1 MTETQTDLSLE
12 PPGRRCTTGFLF
24 LSLLLFVVLAIAC
37 LLPIQPNDYWWYVR
51 VGRDIAVQGS
61 IPTVETLS
69 FTQAGQPVVYQTWLA
84 ALIFWGVD
92 AIGGPALT
100 SLLRAVL
107 IGGFYLFLWLAL
119 REVGAGPKLAS
130 LLALLAALA
139 GSSNWAMRPQLFAYP
154 LFGAALWALV
164 HWQKGGKKS
173 LWLLPPL
180 AALWV
185 NLHGSF
191 ILLFFLL
198 AAALAAAR
206 GNWRRLALAAALS
219 LLASFLNPQGI
230 GEWGHVLS
238 LVQNPSSALFS
249 TEWRP
254 PVNQGWQM
262 NLFFGWLLVFPALVG
277 FAPVKP
283 KPLHWLWFLGFGWM
297 ALSGLRYVIWFTA
310 VLALLCAVML
320 AAWIGQKFD
329 RPGSFSRPA
338 PNLAIGILLL
348 LLPLSLLPGVRQAWW
363 KDAPPVLSETTPTEA
378 ARWLGAHPE
387 LPGPLFSE
395 LAFSSYLTA
404 ALPQRPVW
412 IHTRFETFPP
422 LQFTHYLEISGAVPD
437 WQEQLDT
444 EGINLLFLSLKDQPL
459 LVKAAQRSTLWREV
473 YRDDRAVIFVRAG
486 L

>member
-1 MTETQTDLSLE
+1 MTGLSIE
-12 PPGRRCTTGFLF
+12 QPNSRSYTGFLF

-51 VGRDIAVQGS
+51 VGRDIVAQGG
-61 IPTVETLS
+61 IPTVEALS

-92 AIGGPALT
+92 ALGGAALT
-100 SLLRAVL
+100 NLLRAAL
-107 IGGFYLFLWLAL
+107 LGGFYLFLWLAL

-154 LFGAALWALV
+154 LFGGALWALV
-164 HWQKGGKKS
+164 RWQNGGRKA
-173 LWLLPPL
+173 LWLLPLL
-180 AALWV
+180 AAAWV

-198 AAALAAAR
+198 AAALAAGR
-206 GNWRRLALAAALS
+206 GDRRRLALVAALA
-219 LLASFLNPQGI
+219 LLASFLNPQGVR
-230 GEWGHVLS
+230 EWGYALS

-249 TEWRP
+249 AEWRP
-254 PVNQGWQM
+254 PLNQGWQM
-262 NLFFGWLLVFPALVG
+262 NLFFAWLLVFPALAA
-277 FAPVKP
+277 FAPLKP
-283 KPLHWLWFLGFGWM
+283 APLHWLWFLGFGWM

-310 VLALLCAVML
+310 VLALLCALML
-320 AAWIGQKFD
+320 SAWIGYKVD
-329 RPGSFSRPA
+329 RPGSFSRAA
-338 PNLAIGILLL
+338 PNLAIGVLLL
-348 LLPLSLLPGVRQAWW
+348 LLPLALLPGVREAWW
-363 KDAPPVLSETTPTEA
+363 EDSPPALSETTPVEA

-404 ALPQRPVW
+404 ALPQSPVW

-422 LQFTHYLEISGAVPD
+422 QQFTRYLEISSAAPG
-437 WQEQLDT
+437 WQEQLDA
-444 EGINLLFLSLKDQPL
+444 EGVNLLFLSLKDQSL
-459 LVKAAQRSTLWREV
+459 LVRAVERSPLWRQV
-473 YRDDRAVIFVRAG
+473 YRDGTAVILIRTG
-486 L
+486 Q